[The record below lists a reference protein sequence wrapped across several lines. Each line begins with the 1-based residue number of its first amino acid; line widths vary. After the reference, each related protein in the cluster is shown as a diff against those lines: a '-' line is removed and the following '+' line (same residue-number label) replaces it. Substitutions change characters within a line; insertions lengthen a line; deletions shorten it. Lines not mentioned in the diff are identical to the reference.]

1 MEETKLGGATLVKL
15 LGTSAWYAPGA
26 GVAALVH
33 SILSDQKKMIP
44 CSALLE
50 GEYGEQDVSIGV
62 PCIIGRNGIEKIMEL
77 SLNEDEKEK
86 FHASAD
92 AVRKVNAELKF

>member
-50 GEYGEQDVSIGV
+50 GEYGEYDISIGV

-77 SLNEDEKEK
+77 SLNGDEKEK